1 MLRRLFALLLAFV
14 VVLIVVGFLLPTTV
28 TVERSRV
35 IEQPP
40 EVLFEVLTDM
50 RHFVQWAPWTSGDA
64 DVDYRLEGP
73 SSGEGATLVW
83 NEESEDGGGRLWI
96 VSADA
101 PDRVDLE
108 LELGGSEAESWFTI
122 EPGDSGQRVSW
133 GMQMRFGALDLVGR
147 YAGLLLPGL
156 VGSEYR
162 KGLEQ
167 LDAYLDEAPG
177 GIPDLPAERVDA
189 GAR

>member
-1 MLRRLFALLLAFV
+1 MLKRLFALLLAFV

-28 TVERSRV
+28 TVERSRL

-73 SSGEGATLVW
+73 PSGEGATLVW
-83 NEESEDGGGRLWI
+83 NQESEGGGGRLWI

-101 PDRVDLE
+101 PRKVDLDLE
-108 LELGGSEAESWFTI
+108 LGESEAESWFTI
-122 EPGDSGQRVSW
+122 EAEGNGQRVSW
-133 GMQMRFGALDLVGR
+133 GMQMQFGALDLVGR

-156 VGSEYR
+156 VGGEYR
-162 KGLEQ
+162 EGLER

-177 GIPDLPAERVDA
+177 GVPELPAGPTDD
-189 GAR
+189 GSQ